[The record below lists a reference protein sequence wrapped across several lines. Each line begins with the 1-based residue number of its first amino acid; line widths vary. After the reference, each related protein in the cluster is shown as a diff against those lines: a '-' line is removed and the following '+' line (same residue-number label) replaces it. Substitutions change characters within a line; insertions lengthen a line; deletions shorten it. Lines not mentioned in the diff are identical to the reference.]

1 MRASDSV
8 CRLGGDEFVILLES
22 ATTLNGAL
30 MVAERAIELLNE
42 PIKVKEL
49 VCSIGASIGIAIYP
63 DDSEDADV
71 LLRHADQAMYAAKK
85 KGRNCCTS
93 MVIKSRL
100 LHH

>member
-1 MRASDSV
+1 M
-8 CRLGGDEFVILLES
+8 LES
-22 ATTLNGAL
+22 AATLNGAL

-85 KGRNCCTS
+85 KGRNCWHLYGDQ
-93 MVIKSRL
+93 IKIAAPLSE
-100 LHH
+100 

>member
-1 MRASDSV
+1 
-8 CRLGGDEFVILLES
+8 
-22 ATTLNGAL
+22 
-30 MVAERAIELLNE
+30 MVAERVIELLNE

-85 KGRNCCTS
+85 KGRNCWHLYGDQ
-93 MVIKSRL
+93 IKFAAPSSE
-100 LHH
+100 